1 MKELKMDERFE
12 ELKKAL
18 FDWGNDYIEE
28 FLGYYEDVAGM
39 KRDEI
44 EDLMNEAYE
53 QMPDV
58 ERYIRKVLQ
67 EIFD

>member
-1 MKELKMDERFE
+1 MDERFE

-53 QMPDV
+53 QMSKDTL
-58 ERYIRKVLQ
+58 EKFYKKFLI
-67 EIFD
+67 D

>member
-1 MKELKMDERFE
+1 MDERFE